1 MYYSPYFSM
10 PKWWLFLAN
19 SRKYVSR
26 SPNFHS
32 LSKTMP
38 TFLLIDFNR
47 NSSSKETL
55 ANVFLFDS
63 NWGSF
68 ATGRMIMMDQ
78 KVSGDRLPHQSA
90 GVGPQHTINSTW
102 LRRRDVACQL
112 AAGQKIHELSFF
124 NLAQQVPFLHFPSQF
139 PHLDTKL
146 KFKGN
151 LMRKTFRNRKFIKRN
166 NFSAVWYIFQMP
178 VPAKRNDNCTGCSRR
193 YEHSDMPDRSAL
205 YPHSRAVPGW
215 KFSALASCGYRRILE
230 NFEYYYCIFWN
241 LPEYGAKHLAHH
253 AHLGALEV
261 LTTFAEGSQDAVTS
275 IIAHAKWESKITKKK
290 FNARFLLK

>member
-124 NLAQQVPFLHFPSQF
+124 NLAQQVPFCTSLRSSPISIRSWNLKGIWCEILLGIGNLLGVIIFRRCGIFSKCQFQQREMTIVLGAVVGMSIPICLIVVHYIRILVQF
-139 PHLDTKL
+139 PCENSLL
-146 KFKGN
+146 WQ
-151 LMRKTFRNRKFIKRN
+151 
-166 NFSAVWYIFQMP
+166 AVDI
-178 VPAKRNDNCTGCSRR
+178 G
-193 YEHSDMPDRSAL
+193 
-205 YPHSRAVPGW
+205 
-215 KFSALASCGYRRILE
+215 GY
-230 NFEYYYCIFWN
+230 
-241 LPEYGAKHLAHH
+241 
-253 AHLGALEV
+253 
-261 LTTFAEGSQDAVTS
+261 
-275 IIAHAKWESKITKKK
+275 
-290 FNARFLLK
+290 